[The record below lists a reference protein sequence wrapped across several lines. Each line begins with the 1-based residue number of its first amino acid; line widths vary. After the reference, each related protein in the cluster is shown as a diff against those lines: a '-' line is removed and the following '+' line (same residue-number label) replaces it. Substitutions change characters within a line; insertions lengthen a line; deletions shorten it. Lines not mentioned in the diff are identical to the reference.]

1 MIEGDEGRLKK
12 FTAFREDVFRVCLG
26 LTRNLQDAEDL
37 CQSVFLKAF
46 SKQRDL
52 KNPESAKIW
61 LLRIAR
67 TTCLDHLRKNKRRA
81 AVRLEIP
88 AVPDA
93 APPRPD
99 PVVAADPALRRIK
112 EAVLGLPR
120 RQREVFVLREYGEL
134 SYKAMAAVLKTR
146 PGTIMSR
153 LSRARRAVAEA
164 VREGET

>member
-1 MIEGDEGRLKK
+1 LIEGDEGRFQK

-37 CQSVFLKAF
+37 CQCVFLKAF

-52 KNPESAKIW
+52 RNPESAKIW

-67 TTCLDHLRKNKRRA
+67 TTCLDYLRKNQRRA
-81 AVRLEIP
+81 AARLEMP
-88 AVPDA
+88 AVPNV

-99 PVVAADPALRRIK
+99 PAAAAGPALRRIK
-112 EAVLGLPR
+112 EAVLCLPR
-120 RQREVFVLREYGEL
+120 RQREVFVLREYGDL
-134 SYKAMAAVLKTR
+134 SYETMASVLKTR

-164 VREGET
+164 VREEET